1 MYIFCDTPPP
11 PAVTRERARRFG
23 EGLRRRSKVKKE
35 EEKVKKEE
43 ARLWI
48 RKGGDKNGM
57 LPFSPCHDNLAKDS
71 RVANTA
77 LLVKMPNVAKN

>member
-1 MYIFCDTPPP
+1 MYIFCDTTPP

-57 LPFSPCHDNLAKDS
+57 LSFSSCHDNLAKDS

-77 LLVKMPNVAKN
+77 